1 MNKNNDHNGT
11 REMQYERLDPK
22 NDFLFKKLFSSPGNE
37 DLLIDLLNSILKPV
51 EGQQI
56 YQVTIA
62 NPIKEKDSVDDKLAI
77 MDIVAKADDG
87 RQLTIEIQV
96 TDEHN
101 MEKRALYYWATLFA
115 SQTHIGMP
123 YEELKKTI
131 GINILD
137 YRLWEQTERYHTRFL
152 PLEKSEGFLLTDT
165 AEIHFIELRKM
176 YRKWKAGELQGSRDP
191 LYRWFLL
198 LMATEDKKISE
209 ELEEIAMSDS
219 IIKKAVEQWD
229 WLSQDEETRARYRS
243 RMMAES
249 DRASALLK
257 AEQRGERRGERK
269 GRIKTAKMALQA
281 GVSLETI
288 SQITGLDQA
297 AILKLKEK
305 QEHNTLNNKE

>member
-1 MNKNNDHNGT
+1 M
-11 REMQYERLDPK
+11 
-22 NDFLFKKLFSSPGNE
+22 
-37 DLLIDLLNSILKPV
+37 
-51 EGQQI
+51 
-56 YQVTIA
+56 
-62 NPIKEKDSVDDKLAI
+62 
-77 MDIVAKADDG
+77 
-87 RQLTIEIQV
+87 
-96 TDEHN
+96 
-101 MEKRALYYWATLFA
+101 
-115 SQTHIGMP
+115 
-123 YEELKKTI
+123 
-131 GINILD
+131 
-137 YRLWEQTERYHTRFL
+137 
-152 PLEKSEGFLLTDT
+152 
-165 AEIHFIELRKM
+165 
-176 YRKWKAGELQGSRDP
+176 
-191 LYRWFLL
+191 L